1 MTWLLDTLVWT
12 GALIA
17 LVLVFR
23 RPVARHFGPRTAY
36 ALWILP
42 LLRLVLPPLVLPA
55 PAVEAL
61 PIAPLATGEAVG
73 EVSIEYLAAVPASVG
88 PAASAIDWLAFAE
101 AAIVALWGAGAV
113 VYMVLRLVAY
123 ARLRDELLA
132 DARSVGEAGTVRLL
146 ETPATRS
153 PLAFGV
159 LDKVVA
165 LPPGFMAQE
174 DRAARDLALE
184 HELAHHRAHDLAAN
198 FAALPLF
205 ALHWFNP
212 LSWLGWHAM
221 RRDQE
226 AACDARVIAGRDRG
240 DRARYAE
247 LIAGAAAAPR
257 AALAAPMACPVL
269 GDKSIIQRLRNL
281 TMTDV
286 SERRRRVGG
295 LLVGLGALALPLTA
309 SITYAQVSEPEP
321 PAPPLPPAAV
331 AAPAVPAAPDAPD
344 APPAP
349 PAPVV
354 HVERIV
360 LDGKPGEK
368 GERHVMIVRRADGE
382 PGEPVVH
389 ERRIIMK
396 DKDGKL
402 LGPDSPE
409 FETHMKK
416 LEERLGKLDEMRPGI
431 KFDEKEIARI
441 REHAALA
448 ARDGMRVAML
458 APRVEMNCDGP
469 DEVSETKSD
478 DGRRVIRICRTKM
491 MSGAVGGLRSAR
503 AAIAANPDMSAET
516 RQDVLAKLDGEIA
529 RLEAKKD

>member
-17 LVLVFR
+17 LVLVLR

-42 LLRLVLPPLVLPA
+42 LLRLILPPLVLPA
-55 PAVEAL
+55 PAVEAI
-61 PIAPLATGEAVG
+61 PAAPVAAGGGQV
-73 EVSIEYLAAVPASVG
+73 EVSIEYVAAAPADPSPV
-88 PAASAIDWLAFAE
+88 ASAIDWLAYAE
-101 AAIVALWGAGAV
+101 TALIALWAAGAV
-113 VYMVLRLVAY
+113 VYVVLRLVAY

-132 DARSVGEAGTVRLL
+132 DARSVGEAGRIRLL
-146 ETPATRS
+146 ETPGTRS

-174 DRAARDLALE
+174 DRTARDLALE

-240 DRARYAE
+240 ERARYAE

-309 SITYAQVSEPEP
+309 SITYAQGSEPEP
-321 PAPPLPPAAV
+321 PAPPPPLAAVEAPAA
-331 AAPAVPAAPDAPD
+331 PIAPDAPD

-360 LDGKPGEK
+360 LDGKPGEN
-368 GERHVMIVRRADGE
+368 GERHVMIVRKDDGK
-382 PGEPVVH
+382 PGEHVVH

-409 FETHMKK
+409 FEAHMKK
-416 LEERLGKLDEMRPGI
+416 LEERLGKLDEMHPVM
-431 KFDEKEIARI
+431 KFDEKEISRI
-441 REHAALA
+441 REHATLA

-469 DEVSETKSD
+469 DELSETKSD

-491 MSGAVGGLRSAR
+491 MGGALVGLRSAR
-503 AAIAANPDMSAET
+503 AAIAGNTDMSADT
-516 RQDVLAKLDGEIA
+516 RKDVLEKLDGEIA
-529 RLEAKKD
+529 RLEAKND